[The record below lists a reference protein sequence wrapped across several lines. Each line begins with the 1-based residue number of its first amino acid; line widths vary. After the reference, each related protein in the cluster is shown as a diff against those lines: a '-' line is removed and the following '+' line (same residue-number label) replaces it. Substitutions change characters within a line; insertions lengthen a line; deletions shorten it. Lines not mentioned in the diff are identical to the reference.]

1 MYACVFA
8 APDRAI
14 AMETKDL
21 THAKLGEDGEATVDS
36 RRHVKEEGRGFM
48 SSKRLALQPAEAAKS
63 RAAAA
68 DRWSISGSIA
78 ADGRRISRK

>member
-48 SSKRLALQPAEAAKS
+48 SSNASRCSQQKQQNRVRLLQ
-63 RAAAA
+63 
-68 DRWSISGSIA
+68 I
-78 ADGRRISRK
+78 DGPSPDQ

>member
-8 APDRAI
+8 APSRAI

-48 SSKRLALQPAEAAKS
+48 SSDASCCSQQKQQNRVLLLLIDGPS
-63 RAAAA
+63 P
-68 DRWSISGSIA
+68 DR
-78 ADGRRISRK
+78 